1 MKDRSRSFVAEML
14 HLEEEPSS
22 MTKWSH
28 QDRAL
33 LQKLGISPSDG
44 GVGDGE
50 RPKLRISSNLHP
62 DLKQHAFEEEIS
74 SLSAELQQSRK
85 NLMRA
90 AEYGQHLVE
99 QNSDLEAVVLELRND
114 AAEYIAS
121 LCELREENE
130 RMKLEAQSNEYSVTD
145 FEHKMRRHRTDN
157 EDLSERVLDLEGQ
170 IADSRLKYEMEQS
183 RCKVLEAET
192 EKNEAKISELEATYH
207 RDVDA
212 LRTKLMVLQNTNHS
226 LSMQHDK
233 MKRDRDE
240 MAQQKNVT
248 VSVYTD
254 SLSLSLCGKLQ
265 KGCSL
270 HFD

>member
-1 MKDRSRSFVAEML
+1 
-14 HLEEEPSS
+14 
-22 MTKWSH
+22 
-28 QDRAL
+28 
-33 LQKLGISPSDG
+33 
-44 GVGDGE
+44 
-50 RPKLRISSNLHP
+50 
-62 DLKQHAFEEEIS
+62 
-74 SLSAELQQSRK
+74 
-85 NLMRA
+85 MRA

-212 LRTKLMVLQNTNHS
+212 LRTSGHRSGAMLL
-226 LSMQHDK
+226 
-233 MKRDRDE
+233 
-240 MAQQKNVT
+240 
-248 VSVYTD
+248 
-254 SLSLSLCGKLQ
+254 G
-265 KGCSL
+265 L
-270 HFD
+270 HQISRVHNAPPSPDTTPRHRQESAR